1 MSPLPWLFALAA
13 CVSLDGRMLA
23 PILPALTAT
32 FGAPSG
38 EVGLAMTAYTSA
50 YGVCQLV
57 YGPLSDRYGRVRVL
71 RVTAVLFALGSVLSS
86 LAGSVGEFV
95 GARLLTGLFAAAT
108 IPTTF
113 AYIGDT
119 VPYARRQAV
128 IGRFGA
134 VISGGEA
141 LAAALAG
148 AVTYFVSWRV
158 LFAAYAVLTLALVLA
173 LLRVREA
180 RSAPRAAELGY
191 AAILRDRRARRFYA
205 VTLSEGCL
213 VWGGATYF
221 GVLASQRYGFN
232 DLQIGLLL
240 ACYGL
245 GRIGGALW
253 LGRLAPA
260 LGERALAS
268 WGGWIEGGAFALLML
283 GLPWPVFGA
292 CLGAIGLGLAFLH
305 STLQT
310 RATEIAPAARGKALA
325 LFALGYFAGAALG
338 TAAFGWLVDAGA
350 SGLVLATCAVG
361 LAALGQVVARRP

>member
-1 MSPLPWLFALAA
+1 MTPMPSRSPPAWRCARAASPAMRSPL
-13 CVSLDGRMLA
+13 RMSGSSSSCA
-23 PILPALTAT
+23 ITSTTAT

-38 EVGLAMTAYTSA
+38 EVGLAMTAYTAA
-50 YGVCQLV
+50 YGVCQLA

-71 RVTAVLFALGSVLSS
+71 RVTAALFALGTALSS

-95 GARLLTGLFAAAT
+95 GARLLTGIFASAT

-113 AYIGDT
+113 AFIGDT
-119 VPYARRQAV
+119 VRYERRQAV

-148 AVTYFVSWRV
+148 MVTHFVSWRV
-158 LFAAYAVLTLALVLA
+158 LFAAYAVLTAALGAA

-180 RSAPRAAELGY
+180 PAAARATERLGY
-191 AAILRDRRARRFYA
+191 AAILGAPRARRFYA
-205 VTLSEGCL
+205 VTFAEGFL
-213 VWGGATYF
+213 VWGAATYF

-283 GLPWPVFGA
+283 GLDRE
-292 CLGAIGLGLAFLH
+292 
-305 STLQT
+305 S
-310 RATEIAPAARGKALA
+310 
-325 LFALGYFAGAALG
+325 
-338 TAAFGWLVDAGA
+338 
-350 SGLVLATCAVG
+350 
-361 LAALGQVVARRP
+361 VVEG